1 MNIYSFDSVSSVNLN
16 LGEGIYHNIHFE
28 IIRSID
34 QIGEKKKFGLKTR
47 TCLNSKF

>member
-1 MNIYSFDSVSSVNLN
+1 MNNYAFDSVSSVNLV

-34 QIGEKKKFGLKTR
+34 QVGEKK
-47 TCLNSKF
+47 NSG